1 MRVRRIASPLPL
13 ILLILLILSKRSC
26 GCGCRCRSRA
36 QSRRERVDLL
46 DAALMTST
54 IEWRREPGVE
64 DLDRVLLA
72 HHALADRE
80 HVGVVVRAAELC
92 GLDVPGED
100 ASDAAH
106 AIGDDRLAVARA
118 A

>member
-1 MRVRRIASPLPL
+1 MRVRRIASPLSL

-26 GCGCRCRSRA
+26 GCRCRCRCRSRA

-46 DAALMTST
+46 DAALMTSA

-106 AIGDDRLAVARA
+106 
-118 A
+118 